1 MNSDSIL
8 RRLSRLPAARSPV
21 VHFAVLGTL
30 LFVASLGREPTSA
43 DATSSIDQP
52 RLEIPASRV
61 AGAERTFRAEHR
73 RPPTAAERTEL
84 INKLIDEEIL
94 FRHALSLGLHRS
106 AVPQRRLAQ
115 IASFVEPDGSHAGS
129 GTASSTAA
137 SGTASAELAQRAVE
151 LGLHEGDFVTRRVL
165 IDAARRLIRGA
176 ARLVEPED
184 EAVVEYLRAHSE
196 RFRREDRFRVS
207 HVLQSQ
213 AVRDHPSDDA
223 VALLAQLR
231 RDGVSPDD
239 ADVLAD
245 PGIVPP
251 RLPLLGARAL
261 ERRLGVGFVASLAA
275 LPAGEWAGP
284 VLSRYG
290 AHLVFV
296 HEVRPGKIPE
306 LAEVSDKIRASLRE
320 QAADRWLAVRLSQLR
335 EGYTFMIADQAIA
348 DLMIADQAIADL
360 ATADLA
366 IADLVI
372 ADGEGA

>member
-1 MNSDSIL
+1 MSSDSIL

-43 DATSSIDQP
+43 DATSLTAQP

-73 RPPTAAERTEL
+73 RPPTAAEKTEL

-106 AVPQRRLAQ
+106 EVPQRRLAQ

-129 GTASSTAA
+129 GTAS
-137 SGTASAELAQRAVE
+137 GTASAELARRAVE

-176 ARLVEPED
+176 ARLVEPGD

-213 AVRDHPSDDA
+213 AVREHPSEDA
-223 VALLAQLR
+223 ASLLAKLQR
-231 RDGVSPDD
+231 EGVSPDE
-239 ADVLAD
+239 ADRLAD

-251 RLPLLGARAL
+251 RLPLLGTRAL
-261 ERRLGVGFVASLAA
+261 ERRLGVGFVASLAD
-275 LPAGEWAGP
+275 LPVGEWAGP
-284 VLSRYG
+284 VPSRYG

-296 HEVRPGKIPE
+296 HEYRPGAIPQ
-306 LAEVSDKIRASLRE
+306 LAEVSDKIHASLRE
-320 QAADRWLAVRLSQLR
+320 QAADRWLAVRLGQLR
-335 EGYTFMIADQAIA
+335 EGY
-348 DLMIADQAIADL
+348 DLS
-360 ATADLA
+360 

-372 ADGEGA
+372 AIGERTS